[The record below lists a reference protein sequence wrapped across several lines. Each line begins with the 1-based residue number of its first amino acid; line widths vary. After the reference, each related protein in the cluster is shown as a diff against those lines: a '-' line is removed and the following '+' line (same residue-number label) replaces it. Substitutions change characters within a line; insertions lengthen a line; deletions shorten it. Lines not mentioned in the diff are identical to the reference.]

1 MACTVCACVTQGGS
15 RLSMPRHPTIAVLLA
30 ALLLTSLAAPPAQAQ
45 TIGNDE
51 LFQKSTE
58 VAQKALEVWGVYDDP
73 EALQRVA
80 DIGYRV
86 ARHSGFDGMPIT
98 FHLIDMAAPNALALP
113 GGQIFVTR
121 GMLDLGLDDDMLA
134 SLLGHEIAHV
144 ALHHQEKMQKKATLV
159 NVLSQALLMGVV
171 IAANNNRPK
180 YDGYPTGRIYAN
192 DPNQSE
198 PTQGEVVYG
207 AAAASLVLGQLL
219 LRGYSREHEDEAD
232 QEGQRWAAAAGFDP
246 AGTARLMAKMES
258 RLPQSKEYGYL
269 QTHPFLDDRAQAARA
284 RGEYLKAQTPKESRT
299 YRQRTQ
305 AALLTFAE
313 TTKKLDEKVVRL
325 LEDDALVAWPEGS
338 KADTIRLARLHET
351 RDEALGAPVGSR
363 DYGKV
368 IRAYQ
373 KQIDQVSRRT
383 PDSELIATLRGEV
396 EDLEHQKAAA
406 FDKSVEV
413 FEQGVY
419 ETAFLETFLSNWPD
433 APQVPQIAL
442 ALGNAYSRLQLPTDA
457 VSQYLT
463 AWHTAP
469 ESEAGQR
476 ARSGL
481 RTLAPDLDELAA
493 LQKLADQ
500 DDDPELR
507 RLASERLAAA
517 ATKFDDLRNGAEY
530 LKRFP
535 EGPYAD
541 DVTERINTLAGKL
554 YNEVVLYRAVGDTSE
569 ALERINEILTH
580 APLSPAARQ
589 LRDQA
594 VLEG

>member
-1 MACTVCACVTQGGS
+1 MGS
-15 RLSMPRHPTIAVLLA
+15 LNEMTRHLTLPVLLA
-30 ALLLTSLAAPPAQAQ
+30 ALLLALLPAPPAAAQ
-45 TIGNDE
+45 SVGDQE

-58 VAQKALEVWGVYDDP
+58 VAQKALEVWGVYDNP

-86 ARHSGFDGMPIT
+86 ARHSGFADMPIT

-144 ALHHQEKMQKKATLV
+144 ALHHQQKMQKKATLV
-159 NVLSQALLMGVV
+159 NVLGQALLMGVV
-171 IAANNNRPK
+171 IAASNSRPR
-180 YDGYPTGRIYAN
+180 YDGYPQGPVYGN
-192 DPNQSE
+192 DPNSKE
-198 PTQGEVVYG
+198 PTEGEVVRG
-207 AAAASLVLGQLL
+207 AAAASIVLGELL

-246 AGTARLMAKMES
+246 AGTQRLMAKMEAL
-258 RLPQSKEYGYL
+258 LPQSKEYGYL
-269 QTHPFLDDRAQAARA
+269 QTHPFLSDRAQAAAARA
-284 RGEYLKAQTPKESRT
+284 EYLKAQTPKESDT

-305 AALLTFAE
+305 AALLTFAD
-313 TTKKLDEKVVRL
+313 TTKKLDDKVVRL
-325 LEDDALVAWPEGS
+325 LEDDALVAWPEGP
-338 KADTIRLARLHET
+338 KADAIRLARLHEL
-351 RDEALGAPVGSR
+351 RDEKLAGPAGTH
-363 DYGKV
+363 DYGAV

-373 KQIDQVSRRT
+373 KQIGEVTRRT
-383 PDSELIATLRGEV
+383 PESDLIAQLQGEV
-396 EDLEHQKAAA
+396 KDLESKKTAAYAKAA
-406 FDKSVEV
+406 EV
-413 FEQGVY
+413 FDQGVY

-433 APQVPQIAL
+433 ADEAPRVAL
-442 ALGNAYSRLQLPTDA
+442 ALGDAYSRLQLPTDA

-463 AWHTAP
+463 AWQSAP
-469 ESEAGQR
+469 ESEAGKR
-476 ARSGL
+476 ARTGL

-500 DDDPELR
+500 DDDAELR
-507 RLASERLAAA
+507 RLATERLAA
-517 ATKFDDLRNGAEY
+517 KVKQFDDLRNGAEY

-535 EGPYAD
+535 EGPYVD
-541 DVTERINTLAGKL
+541 DVTDRLNTLADKL
-554 YNEVVLYRAVGDTSE
+554 YKEVVLYRAVGDNAE

>member
-1 MACTVCACVTQGGS
+1 
-15 RLSMPRHPTIAVLLA
+15 MPRFPTIAVLVA
-30 ALLLTSLAAPPAQAQ
+30 ALLLATLPAPPARAQ
-45 TIGNDE
+45 TVGNQE

-58 VAQKALEVWGVYDDP
+58 IAQKALEVWGVYDDP
-73 EALQRVA
+73 EALRRVA

-86 ARHSGFDGMPIT
+86 ARHSGFADMPFT

-144 ALHHQEKMQKKATLV
+144 ALHHQEKMQKKTTLV

-180 YDGYPTGRIYAN
+180 YDGYPRGRIYAN
-192 DPNQSE
+192 DPNSE
-198 PTQGEVVYG
+198 APTEGEVVRG
-207 AAAASLVLGQLL
+207 AAAASLVLGELL

-246 AGTARLMAKMES
+246 AGTQRLMAKMAS

-284 RGEYLKAQTPKESRT
+284 RSEYLKAQTPKESDT

-305 AALLTFAE
+305 ASLLTFSE
-313 TTKKLDEKVVRL
+313 TTKDLDEKVVRL
-325 LEDDALVAWPEGS
+325 LEDDALIAWPEGP
-338 KADTIRLARLHET
+338 KADSIRLARLHET
-351 RDEALGAPVGSR
+351 RDEELAAPIGSR
-363 DYGKV
+363 DYGAV
-368 IRAYQ
+368 VRAYRE
-373 KQIDQVSRRT
+373 QIDAVSDRT
-383 PDSELIATLRGEV
+383 PDSELIATLTGEV
-396 EDLEHQKAAA
+396 SELESEKDAA
-406 FDKSVEV
+406 FEKSVEV

-433 APQVPQIAL
+433 APQVPRVAL
-442 ALGNAYSRLQLPTDA
+442 ALGDAYSRLQLPTDA

-463 AWHTAP
+463 AWRTAP
-469 ESEAGQR
+469 ETEAGQR
-476 ARSGL
+476 ARTGL
-481 RTLAPDLDELAA
+481 RNLAPDLDELAA

-517 ATKFDDLRNGAEY
+517 VTRFDDLRNGAEY

-541 DVTERINTLAGKL
+541 DVSERINTLAAKL
-554 YNEVVLYRAVGDTSE
+554 YNEVVLYRAVGDTNE

>member
-1 MACTVCACVTQGGS
+1 
-15 RLSMPRHPTIAVLLA
+15 MPRHSTIAVLLV
-30 ALLLTSLAAPPAQAQ
+30 ALLLAALPAPPAGAQ
-45 TIGNDE
+45 TVGDTD

-73 EALQRVA
+73 DALRRVA

-86 ARHSGFDGMPIT
+86 ARHSGFDGMPFT
-98 FHLIDMAAPNALALP
+98 FHLIDMTAPNALALP

-171 IAANNNRPK
+171 IAANNNQPK
-180 YDGYPTGRIYAN
+180 YDGYPRGRIYAN
-192 DPNQSE
+192 DPNSQE

-232 QEGQRWAAAAGFDP
+232 EQGQRWAAAAGFDP
-246 AGTARLMAKMES
+246 AGTARLMAKMAN

-269 QTHPFLDDRAQAARA
+269 QTHPFLDDRAQAAKARA
-284 RGEYLKAQTPKESRT
+284 AYLKPQTPRESDS

-305 AALLTFAE
+305 AALLGFSE
-313 TTKKLDEKVVRL
+313 TAKKLDDKVVRL

-338 KADTIRLARLHET
+338 RADAIRLARLHET
-351 RDEALGAPVGSR
+351 RDEALAAPVGSR
-363 DYGKV
+363 DYGAV
-368 IRAYQ
+368 ISAYQ
-373 KQIDQVSRRT
+373 EQIDEVSDLT
-383 PDSELIATLRGEV
+383 PKSGLLATLKTEMGSL
-396 EDLEHQKAAA
+396 EDQRQAAY
-406 FDKSVEV
+406 DRSVEV

-433 APQVPQIAL
+433 APEVPRVAL
-442 ALGNAYSRLQLPTDA
+442 ALGDAYSRLQLQTDA

-463 AWHTAP
+463 AWKKAP
-469 ESEAGQR
+469 ESEAGKR
-476 ARSGL
+476 ARTGL
-481 RTLAPDLDELAA
+481 RTLAPDLEELSA

-500 DDDPELR
+500 DEDPELR
-507 RLASERLAAA
+507 RLATERLAAA
-517 ATKFDDLRNGAEY
+517 VTKFDDLRNGAEY

-535 EGPYAD
+535 DGPYVE
-541 DVTERINTLAGKL
+541 DVSNRIDTLAAKL

-569 ALERINEILTH
+569 ALERVNEILTH